1 MQEPSTGLNLTARFF
16 MFSVTCTITVTE
28 IVPSLR
34 RQLRGSSHLQTS
46 FSRDFLAAPD
56 QSIDHVRVSTG
67 PGESLLHF
75 SGRPGRAGW
84 LHGQCGREACG
95 ETHLGRGQ
103 RRMLSVSMDGATG
116 SFDAHSTLSSRHPAC
131 RSCCFPWAIVF
142 PSVRPVRCFPL
153 ACGVGSSAS
162 VRPSRDAAGQATHAL
177 SLTPMRSRTRVSK
190 PRQLRFRC
198 RRATDITT
206 SARVSYCS
214 S

>member
-1 MQEPSTGLNLTARFF
+1 MLLPLLFILGISNSIESSKYSGDNQLYNAGTFYGTKPHCAFLHVLSH
-16 MFSVTCTITVTE
+16 CTITVTE

-84 LHGQCGREACG
+84 LHGQYGREACG

-116 SFDAHSTLSSRHPAC
+116 SFDARSPLSSRHPAC

-162 VRPSRDAAGQATHAL
+162 VRPSRDAAVRQRTL
-177 SLTPMRSRTRVSK
+177 SPSLP
-190 PRQLRFRC
+190 
-198 RRATDITT
+198 
-206 SARVSYCS
+206 
-214 S
+214 